1 MKLSKTKHL
10 IEVAAGRKK
19 ADFLIENCRVVN
31 VFSQEIIYG
40 NLAMSEGVFV
50 GMGDYEGEQVID
62 GEGKYIVPGLID
74 SHVHIESSM
83 GSPYEF
89 ARAVIPRGTTTVI
102 ADCHEIANVKGINGI
117 KYMLQASENL
127 PLDVYIMLPS
137 CVPATSFESSGA
149 ILEAEDLEELME
161 HPRVLGLGEMMDY
174 IGVVLGEEGVLD
186 KLELTEKYH
195 KIVDGHGPMLKDK
208 ELNTY
213 ATAGI
218 KTDHECSSHKE
229 ALDRLR
235 NGMYIAIREGSAA
248 KNLLD
253 LLPSVNSFNER
264 RFTFCTDDRHPKDIW
279 YEGHIDNNIRMA
291 IKKGVNAVTAIRMA
305 TLNTAECYGLKNL
318 GAIAPGFI
326 ADFIMVDNLT
336 DFNVVK
342 TFKKGMEIKAD
353 WHKSINEDKELL
365 ATVSNSVN
373 IKPFTEEDLKVKL
386 SSVYAKVIKIKKHS
400 LITEKVERA
409 VKIDEKGYFVYDDSV
424 DILPIYVFE
433 RHKGIGNIGKGLIE
447 GYGLKNGAIA
457 STIAHDSHN
466 LIVIGSDALSIK
478 SAVEKVIEIG
488 GGLVIAKEGKIRGYL
503 CLDIAGIMSSKDLK
517 TVSKVQ
523 EELNNIAME
532 ELKVNEGVNAFMT
545 LAFMAL
551 PVIPELKLTDKG
563 LFDVVRFQ
571 HTSLSRKG

>member
-10 IEVAAGRKK
+10 IEVAAGREK
-19 ADFLIENCRVVN
+19 ADFVIENCRVVN

-40 NLAMSEGVFV
+40 NLAVSEGVFV
-50 GMGDYEGEQVID
+50 GMGDYEGYEVID

-174 IGVVLGEEGVLD
+174 MGVVLGEEGVLD

-213 ATAGI
+213 AAAGI

-253 LLPSVNSFNER
+253 LLPSVNCCNER

-291 IKKGVNAVTAIRMA
+291 IKKRGKRRY
-305 TLNTAECYGLKNL
+305 CY
-318 GAIAPGFI
+318 
-326 ADFIMVDNLT
+326 
-336 DFNVVK
+336 
-342 TFKKGMEIKAD
+342 
-353 WHKSINEDKELL
+353 
-365 ATVSNSVN
+365 
-373 IKPFTEEDLKVKL
+373 
-386 SSVYAKVIKIKKHS
+386 
-400 LITEKVERA
+400 
-409 VKIDEKGYFVYDDSV
+409 
-424 DILPIYVFE
+424 
-433 RHKGIGNIGKGLIE
+433 
-447 GYGLKNGAIA
+447 
-457 STIAHDSHN
+457 
-466 LIVIGSDALSIK
+466 
-478 SAVEKVIEIG
+478 
-488 GGLVIAKEGKIRGYL
+488 
-503 CLDIAGIMSSKDLK
+503 
-517 TVSKVQ
+517 
-523 EELNNIAME
+523 
-532 ELKVNEGVNAFMT
+532 
-545 LAFMAL
+545 
-551 PVIPELKLTDKG
+551 
-563 LFDVVRFQ
+563 
-571 HTSLSRKG
+571 